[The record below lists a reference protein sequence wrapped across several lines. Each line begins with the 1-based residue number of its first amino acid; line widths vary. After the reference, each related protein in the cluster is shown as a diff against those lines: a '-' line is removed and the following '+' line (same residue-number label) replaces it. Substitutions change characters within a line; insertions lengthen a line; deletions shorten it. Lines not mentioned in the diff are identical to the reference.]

1 MSDHLALT
9 LARAVRAERSRHGW
23 SQARLGEALGWSQ
36 SKVAAVEAGTRRLN
50 ADELPDICIALGVTL
65 QRLLT
70 DADSADLVALG
81 LG

>member
-9 LARAVRAERSRHGW
+9 LARAVRAERSRNGW
-23 SQARLGEALGWSQ
+23 SQARLGETLGWSQ

-50 ADELPDICIALGVTL
+50 ADELPDICTALGVTL

-70 DADSADLVALG
+70 DADPADLAALG
-81 LG
+81 LE

>member
-50 ADELPDICIALGVTL
+50 ADELPDICTALGVTL

-70 DADSADLVALG
+70 DADPADLAALG
-81 LG
+81 LE